1 MPAIEHPHISEER
14 LRGLPSK
21 PGVYLMKDAS
31 DTVIYVGKAKAL
43 RTRIRSYF
51 NFSDNR
57 ASVKFIVKKVVSI
70 ETLITEDE
78 RQALILE
85 ADLINRYKPRYNI
98 QLKDDRSHLLV
109 RIDMDHQWPRLE
121 LVRERREDSARY
133 IGPFAFS
140 HEVRGLL
147 DIVNR
152 TLPLRTCSDKVI
164 FNRVRPCLEHQIK
177 RCAAPCCLDVDRE
190 DYSEWLKQAI
200 RILEGKS
207 SEVISSLEKDM
218 EYASEQ
224 LRFEDAARLRDRIE
238 ILKRSWV
245 ERPSAGYSGAATDAI
260 GIFREE
266 DKAEISVL
274 RVRGGKLEE
283 PRSFSLDDAV
293 VPDDELLAS
302 FLSNYY
308 RHAELV
314 PEEILLPSVIED
326 LELREQL
333 LSELKGDGVVFNLP
347 QRGFKARLTRL
358 AETNAKERFNASALG
373 FPEKIRA
380 LEELQEKLGLDQ
392 APRTIECID
401 ISHFQGGQT
410 VGSVVF
416 FRDGKPDKEG
426 YRRFHLLEQTT
437 PDDFAS
443 MREVV
448 KRHLSRA
455 VEENTLPDLI
465 VIDGGK
471 GQLSSALEAREEVSG
486 STPTMIGLA
495 KKRNIDLPYRFI
507 EAPGRR
513 KRPVKPERIFREG
526 EKVPVV
532 LSPDSEALHLLE
544 RVRDEA
550 HRFAITFHRKK
561 RAKQQF
567 RSALDLVPGIG
578 PKRRVS
584 LLREFGSVEA
594 IKKASVEELVKRAK
608 LPDSLAQKLL
618 ETLTAK
624 AQKDIPED

>member
-14 LRGLPSK
+14 LRSLPSK
-21 PGVYLMKDAS
+21 PGVYLMKDGAGE
-31 DTVIYVGKAKAL
+31 VIYVGKAKAL

-85 ADLINRYKPRYNI
+85 ADLINRYRPRYNI
-98 QLKDDRSHLLV
+98 QLKDDRSHLMV
-109 RIDMDHQWPRLE
+109 RVDMSHQWPRLE
-121 LVRERREDSARY
+121 LVRERREDAAQY

-164 FNRVRPCLEHQIK
+164 FNRVRPCLEYQIK
-177 RCAAPCCLDVDRE
+177 RCAAPCCLNVERE
-190 DYSEWLKQAI
+190 DYSQWLKQAI

-218 EYASEQ
+218 ELASEQ

-245 ERPSAGYSGAATDAI
+245 ERPSSGYSGAATDAI
-260 GIFREE
+260 GIYREE
-266 DKAEISVL
+266 DKAEVSVL

-283 PRSFSLDDAV
+283 PRSFSIVDAV

-302 FLSNYY
+302 FLGSYY
-308 RHAELV
+308 RHPEDL
-314 PEEILLPSVIED
+314 PEEILLPMMCED
-326 LELREQL
+326 LELREEIF
-333 LSELKGDGVVFNLP
+333 SELKGAKVVFNLP
-347 QRGFKARLTRL
+347 QRGYKSRLLRL
-358 AETNAKERFNASALG
+358 ALSNATERFNVSSSG
-373 FPEKIRA
+373 QPEKIQA
-380 LEELQEKLGLDQ
+380 LEELRDKLGLDQ
-392 APRTIECID
+392 LPRTIECID

-410 VGSVVF
+410 VGSVVL

-426 YRRFHLLEQTT
+426 YRRFQLLEQST

-443 MREVV
+443 MKEVV
-448 KRHLSRA
+448 RRHLSRA

-471 GQLSSALEAREEVSG
+471 GQLSSAVEARNEVSG
-486 STPTMIGLA
+486 SNPQMIGLA
-495 KKRNIDLPYRFI
+495 KKRNIELPYRFI
-507 EAPGRR
+507 EAPGKKRR
-513 KRPVKPERIFREG
+513 AVKPERVFREG
-526 EKVPVV
+526 ETAPVV
-532 LSPDSEALHLLE
+532 LPPESNALNILE
-544 RVRDEA
+544 RIRDEA
-550 HRFAITFHRKK
+550 HRSAITFHRKK
-561 RAKQQF
+561 RAKAQF
-567 RSALDLVPGIG
+567 RSALDLVQGIG
-578 PKRRVS
+578 PKRRVE

-594 IKKASVEELVKRAK
+594 IRNASAKELVERANIPEK
-608 LPDSLAQKLL
+608 LAVKLL
-618 ETLTAK
+618 ETLASSEK
-624 AQKDIPED
+624 PEASE